1 MAVDPK
7 IVAIFG
13 PPPKGLDLE
22 KNVITTYNV
31 VVCVVL
37 GIAVTVVAL
46 RFYVRN
52 MKSANIEM
60 DDWAVLVSLVSA
72 FTEIVGF
79 FADVMQI
86 CASATVAMTILG
98 ILAQSIPS
106 SPYVN
111 G

>member
-1 MAVDPK
+1 MAVDPN

-13 PPPKGLDLE
+13 PPPKGMDLE

-37 GIAVTVVAL
+37 GISVTVVAL

-72 FTEIVGF
+72 FTEIVGL
-79 FADVMQI
+79 FADAMQI

-98 ILAQSIPS
+98 KFAQPMPLSL
-106 SPYVN
+106 YVD